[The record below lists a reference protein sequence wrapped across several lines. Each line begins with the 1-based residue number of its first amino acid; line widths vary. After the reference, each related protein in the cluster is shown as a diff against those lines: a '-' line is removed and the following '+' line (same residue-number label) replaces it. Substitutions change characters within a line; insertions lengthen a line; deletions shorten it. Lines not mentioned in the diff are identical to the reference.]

1 MRLTQPEFAELGGVH
16 KQAQFHYERGTRRPN
31 SDYLVGLASAGVDVY
46 YLLTGR
52 VATLASTVEEQ
63 RILSRY
69 RALDADQRIAMLA
82 LMDTMGGPTHRAKKN
97 GDS

>member
-46 YLLTGR
+46 YLLTGT
-52 VATLASTVEEQ
+52 VATLASTIEEQ
-63 RILSRY
+63 QILARY

-82 LMDTMGGPTHRAKKN
+82 LMDTMGGSTHRAKKN

>member
-46 YLLTGR
+46 YLLTGQ

-63 RILSRY
+63 QILARY
-69 RALDADQRIAMLA
+69 RALDADQRFAMLA
-82 LMDTMGGPTHRAKKN
+82 LMDTMGTPARRVKQS